1 MSRLD
6 VSSSPVKLPYEQ
18 TVEEVMVALGTHTQA
33 GLTCHEA
40 QERQQRFGLMNCAR
54 GSRFPL
60 GEGFSCNF
68 VISRSICCLALRQWL
83 LLSLSLSADRE
94 FPMCSLGRYVA

>member
-40 QERQQRFGLMNCAR
+40 QERQQRFGLNELRAGIKVPAWRRFLLQLRDLQIYLLLGAAAVAAFVSQLER
-54 GSRFPL
+54 GSGVP
-60 GEGFSCNF
+60 
-68 VISRSICCLALRQWL
+68 
-83 LLSLSLSADRE
+83 
-94 FPMCSLGRYVA
+94 YV